1 MTAISEN
8 RFLRAYKEFKEEQ
21 SRDRVILQVNRFEC
35 LKEGPIS
42 TNTFMNLDKPQY
54 DWSNVR
60 QTNISNQS
68 HMPLPQPQLTQ
79 IVSNVSQ
86 QDIHINMEPATTY
99 ISNTSP
105 YGAARPKEQPINKL
119 PPVKFTPVALKKAP
133 PISTES
139 NYHFPELSPNIKPI
153 KPHEFKQKEILSKP
167 IGLEKTGFVSLSLKN
182 GNIVK
187 KDLYNLSNDLSD
199 NLGVEIEQKKEVKR
213 NTFTSWASVV
223 KSQPENTS
231 EVNDDDNDFIVIK
244 Y

>member
-1 MTAISEN
+1 MAATTEN
-8 RFLRAYKEFKEEQ
+8 RFLRAYREFKEEQ
-21 SRDRVILQVNRFEC
+21 GRDRVILQVNRFEC

-60 QTNISNQS
+60 QTNVSKQS
-68 HMPLPQPQLTQ
+68 RMPLPQPLA
-79 IVSNVSQ
+79 SNMSQ
-86 QDIHINMEPATTY
+86 QDVRINMEPATTY
-99 ISNTSP
+99 ITNTSP
-105 YGAARPKEQPINKL
+105 YGAAGPKEQPITKL
-119 PPVKFTPVALKKAP
+119 PLVKFTPVALKKAP

-153 KPHEFKQKEILSKP
+153 KPTEHKQKEILSKP

-182 GNIVK
+182 GNVVK
-187 KDLYNLSNDLSD
+187 KDLYNLQNDLSD

-213 NTFTSWASVV
+213 PTFTSWASVV

-231 EVNDDDNDFIVIK
+231 KVNDDDNEFIVIK